1 MNDAKLVI
9 DSPISGNF
17 TEVGIMGEIP
27 ISLTIAIADVR
38 EPDKRNS
45 TFSKTIQIPGSKD
58 ANILFEHIFEVT
70 TDLNNFNPNL
80 KTPCKYF
87 VRGEKVFSGD
97 IQLLSIIKKGKSP
110 YESIVYEVSIIG
122 RLSQAFLELGNSLL
136 TDLDFSDLN
145 HVFNY
150 TNRNWTPTLGTGYT
164 YPLIDYGVTGGC
176 GYYWDFAH
184 LSPAIFEK
192 EYIDRIFES
201 ISKTYTSTYFA
212 STYGKSIL
220 TPRTN
225 EGALKMTNA
234 QVNGVSFY
242 AGRTTDTSVQNL
254 SLTYFGILGSWLNPS
269 YPNAF
274 PLAIGSQF
282 NDDSTTP
289 FYDVGGNYN
298 TATYVFTTPITFEV
312 KATTTCNF
320 KVRVNPPATT
330 TTFQYA
336 SPYIMTVDIIIPGV
350 GNVTGSAS
358 FNPAL
363 NSYVDVSVSVTAP
376 NILIP
381 ANTSVYVVASIDS
394 NQTTFF
400 NGFTPVT
407 AGTASID
414 VYMTST
420 SFFSAT

>member
-110 YESIVYEVSIIG
+110 YESIIYEVSIIG

-220 TPRTN
+220 IPRTN

-242 AGRTTDTSVQNL
+242 AGSTTDTSVQN
-254 SLTYFGILGSWLNPS
+254 
-269 YPNAF
+269 
-274 PLAIGSQF
+274 
-282 NDDSTTP
+282 
-289 FYDVGGNYN
+289 
-298 TATYVFTTPITFEV
+298 
-312 KATTTCNF
+312 
-320 KVRVNPPATT
+320 
-330 TTFQYA
+330 
-336 SPYIMTVDIIIPGV
+336 
-350 GNVTGSAS
+350 
-358 FNPAL
+358 
-363 NSYVDVSVSVTAP
+363 
-376 NILIP
+376 
-381 ANTSVYVVASIDS
+381 
-394 NQTTFF
+394 
-400 NGFTPVT
+400 
-407 AGTASID
+407 
-414 VYMTST
+414 
-420 SFFSAT
+420 